1 MSAIAAANPH
11 AWSPD
16 AVEPAALAASAEN
29 PMIAAPYTRLHCSDW
44 SVDQASALLLC
55 SAQVAREAGVL
66 ADRWVF
72 PQASGISDHMIS
84 LSARDRLDDA
94 NGIRLAARAAL
105 EATGISADQL
115 DLVDLY
121 SCYPA
126 AVRAHAE
133 AIGLRDGLPPTLT
146 GGMRFAGGPFNNYVL
161 HATGQ
166 LALRLR
172 AGAGRYGAVSS
183 VSGMLTK
190 HAIGLWGA
198 APNPDG
204 YQLRDVTQRVA
215 RQATPRPV
223 RPDLAGSATV
233 AGYTVVY
240 DRNVPT
246 VAVAVLEADDG
257 SRVIARSVDPALVTD
272 MSSLSEQ
279 CGRRVTVAGGSF
291 AEAERRSHVG

>member
-1 MSAIAAANPH
+1 MVP
-11 AWSPD
+11 
-16 AVEPAALAASAEN
+16 
-29 PMIAAPYTRLHCSDW
+29 
-44 SVDQASALLLC
+44 
-55 SAQVAREAGVL
+55 
-66 ADRWVF
+66 
-72 PQASGISDHMIS
+72 

-94 NGIRLAARAAL
+94 DGIRFAAPAAL
-105 EATGISADQL
+105 DATGISADEL

-133 AIGLRDGLPPTLT
+133 AIGLRDGLPLTIT

-190 HAIGLWGA
+190 HAIGLWGTD
-198 APNPDG
+198 PNPDG
-204 YQLRDVTQRVA
+204 YQVRDVTDRVA

-223 RPDLAGSATV
+223 RPDLAGTTTV
-233 AGYTVVY
+233 AGYTVLY
-240 DRNVPT
+240 DHNVPT
-246 VAVAVLEADDG
+246 AAIAVLEAEDG
-257 SRVIARSVDPALVTD
+257 ARVIARSVDPAMVAD
-272 MSSLSEQ
+272 MSSLAEQ
-279 CGRRVTVAGGSF
+279 RGRRVTVAGGSF
-291 AEAERRSHVG
+291 AEVEGLTRVP